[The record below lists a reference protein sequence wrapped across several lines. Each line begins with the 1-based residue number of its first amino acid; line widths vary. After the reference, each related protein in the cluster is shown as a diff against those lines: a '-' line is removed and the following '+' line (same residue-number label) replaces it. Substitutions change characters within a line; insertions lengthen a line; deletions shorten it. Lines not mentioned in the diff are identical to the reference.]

1 MDKLITISIIMATLR
16 ISTPL
21 ILGALGGVFS
31 ERSGV
36 VNIALEGIM
45 LMGAFGAV
53 VATYYT
59 GNPWIGIIFAMIV
72 GALTAYIHAIVS
84 IKYRANQVVSG
95 TAINILA
102 VGLTIFLLRILFNVE
117 GTSPSVKKL
126 PQWFIPGTD
135 YAFNPIVYIALAL
148 VTISW
153 IVLYKTSLGLRI
165 RTVGEHPHAAD
176 TVGINV
182 YKIRYLSVIISG
194 VLAGL
199 AGAHLSIG
207 EGTVFVREMTNG
219 RGFIALAAM
228 IFGKFHPVGA
238 MAAALFFGYFEAVQI
253 NLAGLIIGGVEIP
266 SQFIQMLPYIV
277 TIIVLAGFM
286 GKSRPPAADGIP
298 YDKGER

>member
-1 MDKLITISIIMATLR
+1 MERKRRYYYNMDKLITISIIMATLR

-102 VGLTIFLLRILFNVE
+102 VGLTIFLLRI
-117 GTSPSVKKL
+117 
-126 PQWFIPGTD
+126 
-135 YAFNPIVYIALAL
+135 
-148 VTISW
+148 
-153 IVLYKTSLGLRI
+153 
-165 RTVGEHPHAAD
+165 
-176 TVGINV
+176 
-182 YKIRYLSVIISG
+182 
-194 VLAGL
+194 
-199 AGAHLSIG
+199 
-207 EGTVFVREMTNG
+207 
-219 RGFIALAAM
+219 
-228 IFGKFHPVGA
+228 
-238 MAAALFFGYFEAVQI
+238 
-253 NLAGLIIGGVEIP
+253 
-266 SQFIQMLPYIV
+266 
-277 TIIVLAGFM
+277 
-286 GKSRPPAADGIP
+286 
-298 YDKGER
+298 